1 MNCCALSEQGD
12 ILICSKTETN
22 KNPGRCR
29 GLFCREGEQ
38 LKRFLESLTR
48 LELRKFRS
56 LNLDGFAGLGIATG
70 TGGTFSNTEC
80 AESDQLDLVALLKS
94 FLCRFN
100 KSLQCNFSLS
110 FRSILTYSG
119 FISSDI
125 KLIVDKA
132 ARLVFKRKESAISQ
146 EILGEV
152 IRTSQPSLSAESLSE
167 YERIR
172 ERFENQT
179 VQKKR
184 RPIGF
189 LS

>member
-1 MNCCALSEQGD
+1 
-12 ILICSKTETN
+12 
-22 KNPGRCR
+22 
-29 GLFCREGEQ
+29 
-38 LKRFLESLTR
+38 
-48 LELRKFRS
+48 
-56 LNLDGFAGLGIATG
+56 
-70 TGGTFSNTEC
+70 
-80 AESDQLDLVALLKS
+80 
-94 FLCRFN
+94 
-100 KSLQCNFSLS
+100 
-110 FRSILTYSG
+110 LTYSG